1 MAALAT
7 KFWHGA
13 PVDYFCRFY
22 CARLRLDEW
31 KLNIWKISMKPVQ
44 VIIIA
49 SPMYYIIIIISL
61 YLRNGL
67 TGLSVSYSYISDSGD
82 L

>member
-7 KFWHGA
+7 QKFWHGA

-31 KLNIWKISMKPVQ
+31 KLNIWKISIKPAQ

-49 SPMYYIIIIISL
+49 SPMYYIIIIIFA
-61 YLRNGL
+61 
-67 TGLSVSYSYISDSGD
+67 LSMQWTNRTKCFVFIYQ
-82 L
+82 